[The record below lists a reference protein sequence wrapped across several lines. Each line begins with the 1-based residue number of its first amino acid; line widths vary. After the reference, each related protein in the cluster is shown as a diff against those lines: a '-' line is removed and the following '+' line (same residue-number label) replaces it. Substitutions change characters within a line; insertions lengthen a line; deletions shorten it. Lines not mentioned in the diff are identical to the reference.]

1 MSMTEHCWDE
11 EHLYA
16 MALTRISGFNAQMA
30 LQLFQLMGS
39 ATKVYENRNHIGD
52 VVPQCSA
59 RLQKAMQQWDE
70 PLKRSEAELKLM
82 QAKGIQV
89 LMFGDENYPQRLGE
103 CDDAPLVLYYKGNCN
118 LNAKRMVAVVGTRHC
133 TVYGQ
138 DLIRRFVADLQQA
151 CPTCVVVSGLAY
163 GVDVHAHR
171 AALDNA
177 LPTVGVLAHGLDQLY
192 PPRHLETAKRMVE
205 QGGLLTEY
213 MTQTNADKVN
223 FVKRNRIV
231 AGMTDATILVESAE
245 KGGGLITARIAA
257 GYHRDVF
264 TFPGAV
270 GAPYSA
276 GCNQLIRNNEAQLIT
291 SAHDMLNDMGWLY
304 DAQLQQAKTM
314 GIERNMFPHLTPQE
328 QQVVNT
334 LAQTDNLSAS
344 ILAVKTDIPIQQI
357 STLLFQLEMKG
368 VVKPM
373 AGGNYH
379 LLG

>member
-1 MSMTEHCWDE
+1 
-11 EHLYA
+11 
-16 MALTRISGFNAQMA
+16 
-30 LQLFQLMGS
+30 
-39 ATKVYENRNHIGD
+39 
-52 VVPQCSA
+52 
-59 RLQKAMQQWDE
+59 
-70 PLKRSEAELKLM
+70 
-82 QAKGIQV
+82 
-89 LMFGDENYPQRLGE
+89 MF
-103 CDDAPLVLYYKGNCN
+103 
-118 LNAKRMVAVVGTRHC
+118 
-133 TVYGQ
+133 
-138 DLIRRFVADLQQA
+138 
-151 CPTCVVVSGLAY
+151 S
-163 GVDVHAHR
+163 
-171 AALDNA
+171 
-177 LPTVGVLAHGLDQLY
+177 
-192 PPRHLETAKRMVE
+192 
-205 QGGLLTEY
+205 
-213 MTQTNADKVN
+213 
-223 FVKRNRIV
+223 
-231 AGMTDATILVESAE
+231 
-245 KGGGLITARIAA
+245 
-257 GYHRDVF
+257 
-264 TFPGAV
+264 FPGAV

>member
-1 MSMTEHCWDE
+1 MTEHCWDE

-213 MTQTNADKVN
+213 MTETNADKVN
-223 FVKRNRIV
+223 FVKRNSIV

-245 KGGGLITARIAA
+245 TGGGLITARIAD

>member
-1 MSMTEHCWDE
+1 
-11 EHLYA
+11 

-89 LMFGDENYPQRLGE
+89 LMFGDEHYPQRLGE

-328 QQVVNT
+328 QLVVNT

>member
-1 MSMTEHCWDE
+1 MTEHCWDE

-257 GYHRDVF
+257 GYYRDVF